1 MEKNYGMT
9 LEYLGELRCEGKHV
23 KSGET
28 VLTDA
33 PLDNNGKAE
42 AFSPTDLLCTSLAAC
57 MVTIM
62 GITAEKKEIQLGKIS
77 AGIIKVMA
85 SDPRRVIGIKIDFTL
100 ENFDYTDREKDI
112 LSNSALTCPVAKSL
126 HPEINQEITFHF
138 V

>member
-1 MEKNYGMT
+1 M
-9 LEYLGELRCEGKHV
+9 V
-23 KSGET
+23 I
-28 VLTDA
+28 A
-33 PLDNNGKAE
+33 
-42 AFSPTDLLCTSLAAC
+42 LA
-57 MVTIM
+57 
-62 GITAEKKEIQLGKIS
+62 GAEKKEIQLGKIS

>member
-126 HPEINQEITFHF
+126 SADLKQTVVFNY
-138 V
+138 